1 MNWPILAMTAA
12 GVIGV
17 FVPVAH
23 GVLMQKRMVGPLEKL
38 AFAASEIPNS
48 TARFLGPLLH
58 FTTFGWFIGGFAL
71 IVSANWLGTEARI
84 AIGLLVGSQYLY
96 GAICNFRASRGR
108 HPGWMLMAVA
118 VALIVVDLRATSTT
132 VATGWHTAAHDPDVD
147 VSAKH

>member
-1 MNWPILAMTAA
+1 MNWPMLAMTAA
-12 GVIGV
+12 GLIGV
-17 FVPVAH
+17 FVPVVH

-58 FTTFGWFIGGFAL
+58 FTTFGWFIGGIAL
-71 IVSANWLGTEARI
+71 IVSANLLGKEARI

-108 HPGWMLMAVA
+108 HPGWMLMAAA
-118 VALIVVDLRATSTT
+118 VALIVISLI
-132 VATGWHTAAHDPDVD
+132 ATGD
-147 VSAKH
+147 